1 MPGLARALAN
11 ALLGALETRRHLV
24 FENLALLQAFFLDI
38 LAGEMSEDERRE
50 RGFTFINT
58 DEAPQG
64 AFYTVGW
71 KMEAL
76 VEEAEGRDVVIR
88 SVCDPRELLV
98 AYSRIASEAGKEP
111 ENTPTLW
118 SEALG
123 RPYRRPIDGGG
134 GSEQLLGLGFSDSN
148 YVTFLV

>member
-58 DEAPQG
+58 DEAP
-64 AFYTVGW
+64 
-71 KMEAL
+71 
-76 VEEAEGRDVVIR
+76 
-88 SVCDPRELLV
+88 PRERFTP
-98 AYSRIASEAGKEP
+98 SAGRWP
-111 ENTPTLW
+111 P
-118 SEALG
+118 SA
-123 RPYRRPIDGGG
+123 RRPRDAT
-134 GSEQLLGLGFSDSN
+134 S
-148 YVTFLV
+148 